1 MGTLV
6 IKSRREASEWR
17 VTQAD
22 MCLDSRWAQKSP
34 EETHRSRLHGSRRQ
48 AVDPSRDVETGAL
61 VGGVERCLGNKL
73 GRSGHSLLGDR
84 RQRHATAEVE
94 TAEDGDSGAWPSGL
108 PECSVMPVET

>member
-48 AVDPSRDVETGAL
+48 AVDPSRDVEMGAL
-61 VGGVERCLGNKL
+61 VGGWRGVWEISWVGVDILCLGTAVRDTPLLKWKQRKMGILEHGHL
-73 GRSGHSLLGDR
+73 GSQSAL
-84 RQRHATAEVE
+84 
-94 TAEDGDSGAWPSGL
+94 
-108 PECSVMPVET
+108 